1 MSTIASA
8 RVVAGLTAFT
18 TRYRRRATGDPLA
31 WRALPLVAQCY
42 VAIVIAAGAWVLAA
56 SFPGAPDRPWLFVSL
71 LAFSCITSAWKV
83 NLPLPLSSGSTLS
96 VSYAADLMALLLLG
110 TGPAMLIAITGGW
123 MQCTFNVKRAY
134 PWYRTVFSMAGE
146 AITIYATGAVYLW
159 LSGGAPLLEQT
170 GFSRTVVGMIAA
182 YFVVNTGLVAGAI
195 AWSTRQNA
203 WRVWHDTFLWSAPSF
218 MVAGT
223 AGATS
228 ALIVARDNHWTAVLM
243 LAPVYLAYR
252 TYQMFLGR
260 IEDQRRHAEESERLH
275 AEALDALLQARR
287 AEQALAAETER
298 LAVTLRSIGDG
309 VITTDLGGA
318 VVLVNQTAERLTG
331 WTQAEAAGR
340 PLDAVLQNLCPDTRQ
355 RCDNSIA
362 MLTRRAGACGLSRCT
377 VLVARDLSERPIE
390 EIAAP
395 LRDASGRVIGMVIAF
410 RDITDALK
418 AQAEQASANK
428 LASLG
433 LLAGGI
439 AHDFN
444 NILMAVMGSV
454 SMARAT
460 LPASASRRALEE
472 AEQACVR
479 ARQITWQLLTFSRG
493 GVPVKKPVSIARL
506 LDESATLA
514 LRGSNVRCTFDIAS
528 TLWPVA
534 ADDGQLVQVFS
545 NIVINARQAMPHGG
559 TVVIRAENVVESAT
573 RWEHALRVTPGRYV
587 RISVA
592 DAGIGIA
599 DEHIGRIFDPYF
611 TTKQQGSG
619 LGLATAHSIVKNHGG
634 YLSVTSMP
642 GQGSTVFIGLPAM
655 PAGDAPRERI
665 EHQAGARGRILVM
678 EDEPAVGDIAFNMLN
693 FLGHDVHVVHDAQT
707 AVEHYRDALAS
718 ARPFDAV
725 MLDLIVPGGI
735 GGREALSLLSEVDPA
750 VKAIVV
756 SGYTRD
762 AALAGA
768 EAGPVRAFIAK
779 PYTLDELDSTLSS
792 VLTCGKWQLH

>member
-1 MSTIASA
+1 MSVQALNVLAA
-8 RVVAGLTAFT
+8 RFT
-18 TRYRRRATGDPLA
+18 PRAATDPLS
-31 WRALPLVAQCY
+31 WRALPVGAQWY
-42 VAIVIAAGAWVLAA
+42 VALVIGAGLLFLAA
-56 SFPGAPDRPWLFVSL
+56 SFPAPPDRPWLFVGL

-110 TGPAMLIAITGGW
+110 TGPAMLIAVVGGW
-123 MQCTFNVKRAY
+123 TQCTFRVKRAY

-146 AITIYATGAVYLW
+146 AITIAATGAVYVW
-159 LSGGAPLLEQT
+159 LSGGVPLLEQT
-170 GFSRTVVGMIAA
+170 AYSRTIVGMIVA
-182 YFVVNTGLVAGAI
+182 YFLVNTGLVAGAI
-195 AWSTRQNA
+195 ALSTRQNA
-203 WRVWHDTFLWSAPSF
+203 WRVWHETFLWSAPSF

-223 AGATS
+223 AGAAAAVIIS
-228 ALIVARDNHWTAVLM
+228 RDGHWNAVLM

-252 TYQMFLGR
+252 TYAVFLGR
-260 IEDQRRHAEESERLH
+260 IEDQRRHALESERLH
-275 AEALDALLQARR
+275 GEALDGLLQARR
-287 AEQALAAETER
+287 AEQALEAETER

-309 VITTDLGGA
+309 VITTDLTGA
-318 VVLVNQTAERLTG
+318 VVLLNQAAERLTG
-331 WTQAEAAGR
+331 WTQQEAAGR
-340 PLDAVLQNLCPDTRQ
+340 PLDLVFRNLTPESRQ

-362 MLTRRAGACGLSRCT
+362 MVTRRAGTRGLSRST
-377 VLVARDLSERPIE
+377 LLVARDLSERPIE

-395 LRDASGRVIGMVIAF
+395 LRDASGRVIGMVVAF

-460 LPASASRRALEE
+460 LPPGASTRALDE

-493 GVPVKKPVSIARL
+493 GVPVKRPVSIARL

-514 LRGSNVRCTFDIAS
+514 LRGSNVRCTFEIAP

-534 ADDGQLVQVFS
+534 ADDGQLVQVFT

-559 TVVIRAENVVESAT
+559 KLVIRAENAVET
-573 RWEHALRVTPGRYV
+573 VGRWEHALRVNPGRYV
-587 RISVA
+587 RIAIS
-592 DAGIGIA
+592 DTGIGIA

-611 TTKQQGSG
+611 TTKQEGSG
-619 LGLATAHSIVKNHGG
+619 LGLATSHSIVKNHGG
-634 YLSVTSMP
+634 YLAVTSIP
-642 GQGSTVFIGLPAM
+642 GAGSTIVVGLPAM
-655 PAGDAPRERI
+655 GATDAPRERI
-665 EHQAGARGRILVM
+665 ASGSSARGRILVM
-678 EDEPAVGDIAFNMLN
+678 EDEPAVGDIACNMLT
-693 FLGHDVHVVHDAQT
+693 FLGHDVDVVPDAQT
-707 AVEHYRDALAS
+707 AVEHYKEALAS
-718 ARPFDAV
+718 ERPFDAV
-725 MLDLIVPGGI
+725 MLDLVVPGGI
-735 GGREALSLLSEVDPA
+735 GGRETLSLLSEVDPG
-750 VKAIVV
+750 VRAIVV

-768 EAGPVRAFIAK
+768 DGGPVSAFIAK
-779 PYTLDELDSTLSS
+779 PYTLEELDSTLSS
-792 VLTCGKWQLH
+792 VLSCGKWQVH

>member
-1 MSTIASA
+1 MSAAASA
-8 RVVAGLTAFT
+8 RVAGGLAAFT
-18 TRYRRRATGDPLA
+18 ARNARRTARDPLG
-31 WRALPLVAQCY
+31 WGALPRGAQWY
-42 VAIVIAAGAWVLAA
+42 VAFVIAAGVLVTARA
-56 SFPGAPDRPWLFVSL
+56 FPGLPDRPGLFLAL

-123 MQCTFNVKRAY
+123 MQCTLRVKRAY

-146 AITIYATGAVYLW
+146 ALTIYLTGAVYVW

-170 GFSRTVVGMIAA
+170 GFSRTVVGMIGA

-218 MVAGT
+218 MVAGA
-223 AGATS
+223 AGATA
-228 ALIVARDNHWTAVLM
+228 ALIVARDSQWTAVLM

-252 TYQMFLGR
+252 SYQVFLGR

-275 AEALDALLQARR
+275 ADALDALLQARR

-309 VITTDLGGA
+309 VITTDLDGA
-318 VVLVNQTAERLTG
+318 VVLVNETAERLTG
-331 WTQAEAAGR
+331 WTQQAAAGR
-340 PLDAVLQNLCPDTRQ
+340 PLDAVFHNLCPDTRQ

-362 MLTRRAGACGLSRCT
+362 MVTRHAGARGLSRCT
-377 VLVARDLSERPIE
+377 VLVSRDLTERPIE

-395 LRDASGRVIGMVIAF
+395 LRDASERVIGMVVAF

-418 AQAEQASANK
+418 AQAEQASATK

-460 LPASASRRALEE
+460 LPPGPSTRALEE

-493 GVPVKKPVSIARL
+493 GVPLKKPVSIARL

-514 LRGSNVRCTFDIAS
+514 LRGTNVRCVFDIAP

-545 NIVINARQAMPHGG
+545 NIVINAQQAMPQGG
-559 TVVIRAENVVESAT
+559 TVTIRAENVVESTA

-587 RISVA
+587 RISIA
-592 DAGIGIA
+592 DGGVGIA
-599 DEHIGRIFDPYF
+599 EEHLGRIFDPYF

-619 LGLATAHSIVKNHGG
+619 LGLATSHSIVKNHGG
-634 YLSVTSMP
+634 YLSVASTP
-642 GQGSTVFIGLPAM
+642 GSGSTVFIGLPAM
-655 PAGDAPRERI
+655 PATTAPRERI
-665 EHQAGARGRILVM
+665 VHQTSARGRILVM
-678 EDEPAVGDIAFNMLN
+678 EDEPAIGDIACSMLN
-693 FLGHDVHVVHDAQT
+693 LLGHDVDVVHDAQT
-707 AVEHYRDALAS
+707 AVAHYKDALAS

-725 MLDLIVPGGI
+725 MLDLVVPGGI
-735 GGREALSLLSEVDPA
+735 GGRETLSLLSEVDPE

-768 EAGPVRAFIAK
+768 DARALRAFIAK
-779 PYTLDELDSTLSS
+779 PYTLDELDSTLHS
-792 VLTCGKWQLH
+792 VLSCGKWQVH